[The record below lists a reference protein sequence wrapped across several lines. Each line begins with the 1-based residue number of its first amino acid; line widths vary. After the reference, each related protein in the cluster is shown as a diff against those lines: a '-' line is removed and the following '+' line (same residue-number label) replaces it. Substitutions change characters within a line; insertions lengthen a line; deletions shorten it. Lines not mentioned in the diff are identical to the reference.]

1 MAARG
6 DTVNVAQDIPHEVF
20 EVEAVSGALMVM
32 RRWKFERMGGFDE
45 SYFLHCEDLDLC
57 RRMRDN
63 GYQVL
68 LAGDIRVHHGKG
80 GSSRHRPV
88 FVSRYKHRG
97 MWRWFRQHDPASSNP
112 LVAAAVWLGH
122 LEPFPAEDPRPVGA
136 PFAASMSDS
145 RRTTTLATLGLLA
158 MTAVWGSTFVLIKDV
173 VGRMPV
179 ADFLAVRFVI
189 AALAMLVMFPRSVL
203 QLGRA
208 QLLRGLLLGVI
219 YGAGQLL
226 QTWGL
231 ALIAPSVSGFVTGMY
246 VVFTPILAM
255 VLLRQRMATVVW
267 VAVALSTVGLGM
279 LSLHGVSVGLGV
291 WLTLASAVMYGL
303 HIVGLGQWSRHGEAF
318 GMSAVQMVAIAVVCL
333 LATLPHGP
341 VLPPDPSAWFS
352 VLYMALIAGA
362 GAMLMQTWAQ
372 SHLPATRAAIVMT
385 TEPVFA
391 AAFAVMF
398 GADVLSW
405 RMLVGGG
412 LILAAMYLV
421 ELMPQR
427 KAITGELPTEA
438 VHHEV

>member
-1 MAARG
+1 
-6 DTVNVAQDIPHEVF
+6 
-20 EVEAVSGALMVM
+20 
-32 RRWKFERMGGFDE
+32 
-45 SYFLHCEDLDLC
+45 
-57 RRMRDN
+57 
-63 GYQVL
+63 
-68 LAGDIRVHHGKG
+68 
-80 GSSRHRPV
+80 
-88 FVSRYKHRG
+88 
-97 MWRWFRQHDPASSNP
+97 
-112 LVAAAVWLGH
+112 
-122 LEPFPAEDPRPVGA
+122 
-136 PFAASMSDS
+136 MSDS
-145 RRTTTLATLGLLA
+145 RRITTLATLGLLA

-189 AALAMLVMFPRSVL
+189 AAVTMLALFARPVL
-203 QLGRA
+203 RMERR
-208 QLLRGLLLGVI
+208 QLLRGLLLGVV

-255 VLLRQRMATVVW
+255 VLLRQRMAAVVW
-267 VAVALSTVGLGM
+267 VAVVLATIGLGL
-279 LSLHGVSVGLGV
+279 LSLNGVSVDLGV

-303 HIVGLGQWSRHGEAF
+303 HIVGLGQWSRQGEAF
-318 GMSAVQMVAIAVVCL
+318 GLSAVQMVAIAVVCL
-333 LATLPHGP
+333 LATLPRGP
-341 VLPPDPSAWFS
+341 VLPPDPAAWIS

-398 GADVLSW
+398 GSDVLSW

-427 KAITGELPTEA
+427 KAITGDLPTEA